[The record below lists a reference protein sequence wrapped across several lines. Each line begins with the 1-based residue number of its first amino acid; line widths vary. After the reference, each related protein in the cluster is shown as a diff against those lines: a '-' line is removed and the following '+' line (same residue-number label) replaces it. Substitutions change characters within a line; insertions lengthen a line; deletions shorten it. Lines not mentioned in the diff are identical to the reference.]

1 MGVFSYLI
9 YHKCNNL
16 AITFPDSLLFSSAIY
31 SCYLHSASSLVFLF
45 FHSPSLDTNT
55 ICHSVTEPVK
65 QRKPLRLS
73 TFRLE
78 QELKDV
84 EGCNDT
90 TQPSTADQ
98 GCAVARAESYATRV
112 KNVMRRRWRRGPGK
126 DWRGEES
133 VNSGGGVMQ
142 CLRAVNWL
150 LLSSVTDI
158 FLPHTHTESLTQG
171 HFNTNVTI
179 SNRPAE
185 LWQKKPTKHKTTI
198 SWIWTLLS
206 ICLCH
211 FDSIRLSAAMLIFT
225 KSMTIKHF
233 TQVIL
238 PHSLYAFMSFGHH
251 SVSQITDTESYEK
264 ESFHRTLHRRVK
276 TLFASQCPFVV

>member
-1 MGVFSYLI
+1 MNLCFTARAGGPSLTVPLHLCPSVCLSSSHLLSLSASLRKGVIGVFSYLI

-16 AITFPDSLLFSSAIY
+16 AITLPESLLFSSAIY

-126 DWRGEES
+126 D
-133 VNSGGGVMQ
+133 
-142 CLRAVNWL
+142 
-150 LLSSVTDI
+150 
-158 FLPHTHTESLTQG
+158 
-171 HFNTNVTI
+171 
-179 SNRPAE
+179 
-185 LWQKKPTKHKTTI
+185 
-198 SWIWTLLS
+198 
-206 ICLCH
+206 
-211 FDSIRLSAAMLIFT
+211 
-225 KSMTIKHF
+225 
-233 TQVIL
+233 
-238 PHSLYAFMSFGHH
+238 
-251 SVSQITDTESYEK
+251 
-264 ESFHRTLHRRVK
+264 
-276 TLFASQCPFVV
+276 